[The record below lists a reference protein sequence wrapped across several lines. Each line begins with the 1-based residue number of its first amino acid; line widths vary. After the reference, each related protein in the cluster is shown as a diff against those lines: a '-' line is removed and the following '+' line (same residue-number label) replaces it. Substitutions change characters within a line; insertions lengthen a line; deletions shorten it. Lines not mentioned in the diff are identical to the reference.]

1 MAPKAGLN
9 TSAVVQAAAELLNS
23 DGVEALTLHR
33 LAAKL
38 GVQPPSLYNHVAGL
52 PGLYREL
59 ALLNAR
65 RLADR
70 LAQVA
75 IGKSGSPALTALAGA
90 YRAYIKE
97 NPGVYMATL
106 SASRVQNPD
115 DTELQQAENR
125 VLAIVLAVLASLGLE
140 GEDAVHAARG
150 LRSLVHGF
158 AALELAGGFGLPL
171 DCDES
176 FRRFLEIFVN
186 GLGANRVG
194 R

>member
-1 MAPKAGLN
+1 MTPKAGLT

-65 RLADR
+65 MLADS

-75 IGKSGSPALTALAGA
+75 IGKSGSQALIALAGE

-106 SASRVQNPD
+106 RASRVHHPGD
-115 DTELQQAENR
+115 AELREAENR

-186 GLGANRVG
+186 GLGVNRVG